1 MKLFKT
7 FILFFSPLFILAQN
21 PSIIS
26 GPFQGATTPNSTEI
40 WMMATHVDEVFV
52 DNYNSMFSN
61 GEKQGVLP
69 ANIITLNDSLKIIK
83 IKLKNLESAS
93 YDGLEIR
100 LENNSGQK
108 LLKKISIKIPKEKVS
123 NFTFLAGSCIWP
135 FGRNKNK
142 WNIFKTMENYP
153 ADFMMWMGDNIY
165 LLKGEWD
172 SKEAI
177 YQKYIYYRNQP
188 QLNSFLS
195 KQANFAAWDDH
206 DFGPN
211 NSESNFENK
220 KLTFNAFKDFWAN
233 PSAGTDSI
241 PGTFYSF
248 VWQDVE
254 LFVLDGRYHRNETGM
269 YGSAQMDW
277 LKKGIKNSDARI
289 KFIVGG
295 SQFLVHSG
303 GEDWG
308 DYPKEKDDFL
318 AFIEEEKIDGI
329 VFLSGDRHYAELTV
343 LERENAPDLI
353 EITSS
358 PLTSF
363 VNPFASNKSGTRVK
377 GTLVKKRNFA
387 RIFLSSIG
395 EHRELKIELR
405 GRKGK
410 LFWSHEFLVDDLKW
424 SE

>member
-1 MKLFKT
+1 MKRFSIPFFIFLF
-7 FILFFSPLFILAQN
+7 LFPLLISAQN

-26 GPFQGATTPNSTEI
+26 GPFQGATTPQSTEV
-40 WMMATHVDEVFV
+40 WMLAKDVDEVRAYSV
-52 DNYNSMFSN
+52 KHKIFSEQN
-61 GEKQGVLP
+61 TILK
-69 ANIITLNDSLKIIK
+69 ALNDSLTIVK
-83 IKLKNLESAS
+83 IKSNDVKSGIYDDFKIELKNNFGGTIET
-93 YDGLEIR
+93 
-100 LENNSGQK
+100 N
-108 LLKKISIKIPKEKVS
+108 ISLKIPEAKVTD
-123 NFTFLAGSCIWP
+123 FTFLAGSCIWP
-135 FGRNKNK
+135 FGRNKKK

-165 LLKGEWD
+165 LLKEEWN
-172 SKEAI
+172 SKEEI
-177 YQKYIYYRNQP
+177 DQKYIYYRTQP
-188 QLNSFLS
+188 QLKSFLS
-195 KQANFAAWDDH
+195 KQPNFAAWDDH

-211 NSESNFENK
+211 NSESDFENK
-220 KLTFNAFKDFWAN
+220 NLTFNAFKDFWAN

-241 PGTFYSF
+241 LGTFYSF

-254 LFVLDGRYHRNETGM
+254 FFVLDGRYHRNETEM
-269 YGSAQMDW
+269 YGSAQMNW
-277 LKKGIKNSDARI
+277 LKNGINQSNARI

-308 DYPKEKDDFL
+308 DYPKEKNDFL
-318 AFIEEEKIDGI
+318 TFIKKEKIDGI
-329 VFLSGDRHYAELTV
+329 VFLSGDRHFAELTV

-353 EITSS
+353 EITAS

-363 VNPFASNKSGTRVK
+363 VNPFAANKSNARIK

-395 EHRELKIELR
+395 ENRELKIELR
-405 GRKGK
+405 GRKGQ

-424 SE
+424 KK